1 MAMINRSDYPFKL
14 IDQIEIIFINTG
26 TMANGGVWGILSMER
41 KNGTFIFRCSAKL
54 VLKQEGR

>member
-26 TMANGGVWGILSMER
+26 TMANGGVWGI
-41 KNGTFIFRCSAKL
+41 
-54 VLKQEGR
+54 V